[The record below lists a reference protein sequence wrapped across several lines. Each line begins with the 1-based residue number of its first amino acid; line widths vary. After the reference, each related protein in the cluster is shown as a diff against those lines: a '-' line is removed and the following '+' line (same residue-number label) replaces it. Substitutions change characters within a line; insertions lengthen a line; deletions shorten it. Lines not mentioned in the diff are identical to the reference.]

1 MITWRKK
8 WERDWDR
15 VRYCSDRCRR
25 ARPSRDDDALEQ
37 AILAQLRGLPAT
49 ATICPSDAARA
60 VFDSGWSDRLE
71 QARSAAR
78 RLAATGQIEMIRDG
92 RAVDPST
99 ARGPVRLRLRRSA
112 SG

>member
-25 ARPSRDDDALEQ
+25 ARPSRDDDALER
-37 AILAQLRGLPAT
+37 AILAQLRGLPAK

-60 VFDSGWSDRLE
+60 VFDSGWDDRLE

-78 RLAATGQIEMIRDG
+78 RLAAAGLIEMIRDG

-99 ARGPVRLRLRRSA
+99 ARGAVRLRLRRSA